1 MLEVLPGNLIRGEI
15 PRNPVQGTPERVIGA
30 VRRTGHI
37 QTTMHQG
44 DPDLAPML
52 PAVTVRAGGRDLITT
67 ADGPRVVDETSMVAE
82 IDAERL
88 LRSLT
93 MTPGPAPAA
102 LIGVSVGSGYRR
114 QALAAA
120 PELVGTL
127 QGMHLMDLPS
137 TSLVGVARLA
147 DRPDGTP
154 PPPYGREASAPNAA
168 LRQLNVCTG
177 WKDDG
182 WAIAEVKSGRPAS
195 AYFYPK
201 ALSLATA
208 DAMAYHQL
216 DQMLPLQMRR
226 LRRIDL
232 RRDAQALEI
241 DAHHRDSCVR
251 SDGYEVVIHEYTLR
265 GRVHPETLVIEDL
278 EAIAR
283 VLPFP
288 DCSLATAEVTRM
300 IGVRCSDAVSAIG
313 ERVPGVHGCTH
324 LSDLLS
330 NLAGIP
336 RMATQLSP

>member
-1 MLEVLPGNLIRGEI
+1 MLEVLPGDLIRGEI
-15 PRNPVQGTPERVIGA
+15 PRNPVAGTPERVIGSI
-30 VRRTGHI
+30 RRTGHI
-37 QTTMHQG
+37 QTTMQQTEG
-44 DPDLAPML
+44 PAAPGL
-52 PAVTVRAGGRDLITT
+52 PAVTVRAAGRDLITT
-67 ADGPRVVDETSMVAE
+67 DHGPLVAGATSMVAE
-82 IDAERL
+82 IDAERV
-88 LRSLT
+88 LRAVT

-102 LIGVSVGSGYRR
+102 LVGISVGRGYRR

-120 PELVGTL
+120 PEWVGTL
-127 QGMHLMDLPS
+127 QGMHVMDLPS

-154 PPPYGREASAPNAA
+154 PPPYAQEPSDAA

-177 WKDDG
+177 WKEDG

-195 AYFYPK
+195 AYFYPR
-201 ALSLATA
+201 ALPLATA
-208 DAMAYHQL
+208 DAMAYHQM

-226 LRRIDL
+226 MRRIDL
-232 RRDAQALEI
+232 IRDTDGLAI

-251 SDGYEVVIHEYTLR
+251 SDGYEVIIHEYTLT

-300 IGVRCSDAVSAIG
+300 VGVTCTDAVSAIG

-330 NLAGIP
+330 NLVGIP
-336 RMATQLSP
+336 HLAGRLNR